1 MTPTEAGATLASEP
15 APQAIGA
22 SPLDT
27 SPPEPASSEPLA
39 SEPLA
44 SEPVSSEPASSEP
57 ASSEPA
63 SSETPLQADEARID
77 ATPQLR
83 SRLLIAIVTLLTLY
97 TCAIAEAVVV
107 PILVAILF
115 GLMLAP
121 PVRLL
126 ERSRV
131 PRVVGSLAV
140 VLLTIGIV
148 GAAMTALATP
158 AREWMQ
164 RMPRAIVR
172 IENVARDLRRP
183 FQAATE
189 ATREIGKLASGE
201 DGSSKTMRVVDASPS
216 AFAQALSAA
225 PAVLAGILI
234 TILLTFLFLLHGDD
248 LLRKFVTLAPHL
260 RAKRDLVEATR
271 HAQSELSMY
280 VLTITLINA
289 GLGLATAAAL
299 RMLHVPDPLLWGGIA
314 AILNYA
320 PFIGPLVTAA
330 ALLVVGFAEF
340 ATPALALAP
349 PAAFLGLHLIE
360 GQLITPHLVGRRLA
374 LDPVMVFLA
383 MLVLGWMWGVAGLL
397 LAVPLLTC
405 AKIIAERVEGGEP
418 LAILLSR

>member
-1 MTPTEAGATLASEP
+1 MTPTEAGTAVANE
-15 APQAIGA
+15 AAA
-22 SPLDT
+22 SPIEALPAT
-27 SPPEPASSEPLA
+27 PIEATPEPPSSA
-39 SEPLA
+39 
-44 SEPVSSEPASSEP
+44 
-57 ASSEPA
+57 
-63 SSETPLQADEARID
+63 ETGTA
-77 ATPQLR
+77 PQLR
-83 SRLLIAIVTLLTLY
+83 ERLLLAIVAILTLY
-97 TCAIAEAVVV
+97 TCAIAEAVIV

-126 ERSRV
+126 ERSHI

-140 VLLTIGIV
+140 VLLTIAVV
-148 GAAMTALATP
+148 GATMTALATP

-164 RMPRAIVR
+164 RMPRAVEH
-172 IENVARDLRRP
+172 IESVARDLRRP
-183 FQAATE
+183 FQVATE

-201 DGSSKTMRVVDASPS
+201 DGKALRVVDASPS
-216 AFAQALSAA
+216 PFAQALSAA
-225 PAVLAGILI
+225 PAALAGILI

-280 VLTITLINA
+280 VITITLINA

-320 PFIGPLVTAA
+320 PFVGPLVTTV
-330 ALLVVGFAEF
+330 ALLIVGFAES

-349 PAAFLGLHLIE
+349 PAAFLGLHLVE

-405 AKIIAERVEGGEP
+405 AKIIAERLDSGEP